1 MGRTRAASECGAQT
15 AHAAPTERV
24 HETFVAG
31 ADPSDLLRDAKILQ
45 TLYQSME
52 EALPAGLINGNLVR
66 HLHLLEYYL
75 EQGQPEACRNDIDD
89 ICRTD
94 LPRMAP
100 SMRRVADAEVVH
112 GDHSPVTAKAAL
124 CPHP

>member
-1 MGRTRAASECGAQT
+1 MLFHAYEPKSQT
-15 AHAAPTERV
+15 ELAHLQDVAERV

-31 ADPSDLLRDAKILQ
+31 AVPSDLLRDATILQ

-52 EALPAGLINGNLVR
+52 EALPAGLVNGNLVR

-89 ICRTD
+89 IC
-94 LPRMAP
+94 
-100 SMRRVADAEVVH
+100 
-112 GDHSPVTAKAAL
+112 
-124 CPHP
+124 